1 MVIEAI
7 ATGVVGFCGGIGV
20 AYLGSV
26 RKVTRHCV
34 DIEHLSQAVKVNAEN
49 HTKTLGLLTKV
60 VDQNNL
66 LIQKI
71 IAK

>member
-1 MVIEAI
+1 VIVEVI
-7 ATGVVGFCGGIGV
+7 ATGAIGFCGGIGV
-20 AYLGSV
+20 AYLGSI
-26 RKVTRHCV
+26 RKVVRHCV
-34 DIEHLSQAVKVNAEN
+34 DIEHLSEAVRVNAEN

-71 IAK
+71 IAE

>member
-1 MVIEAI
+1 MIVEII
-7 ATGVVGFCGGIGV
+7 GTGVVGFCAGIGV

-34 DIEHLSQAVKVNAEN
+34 DIEHLSEAVKANAQN

-71 IAK
+71 IAE